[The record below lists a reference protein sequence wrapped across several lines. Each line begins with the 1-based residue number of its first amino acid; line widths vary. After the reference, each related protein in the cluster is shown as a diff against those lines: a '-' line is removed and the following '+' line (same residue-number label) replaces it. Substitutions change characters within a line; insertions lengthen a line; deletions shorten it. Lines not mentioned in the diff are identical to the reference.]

1 MLATPPKVAVYTFAN
16 SNMSQS
22 AQSIWQD
29 VTQVRIQA
37 PLIHNITNFVVMNN
51 TANALLAIGA
61 SPAMVHAPEEVEEF
75 VAISSALVVNIGT
88 LDATFV
94 KGMKRAMRQAK
105 SLEKPIVFD
114 PVGVGATSYRN
125 QVSEDLLTLATP
137 DIIRGN
143 ASEIMALAGLNAQ
156 TKGVDSL
163 YGSDVALAAA
173 KRLSSV
179 WGSVVVISGA
189 IDYVVFGEQI
199 ASIANGHPLMAKVTG
214 MGCTATALTGA
225 FAAVNPDYFQAAVH
239 AMAVMGIAG
248 EMAAERNLAPGSLQ
262 VNFLDA
268 LYQLTEQ
275 EIEARLKLSYA

>member
-1 MLATPPKVAVYTFAN
+1 MT
-16 SNMSQS
+16 QS
-22 AQSIWQD
+22 PQSIWTD
-29 VTQVRIQA
+29 VERIRTQA

-75 VAISSALVVNIGT
+75 VSISSALVVNIGT
-88 LDATFV
+88 LDSTFV
-94 KGMKRAMRQAK
+94 AGMKLAMRQAK
-105 SLEKPIVFD
+105 SLGKPIVFD
-114 PVGVGATSYRN
+114 PVGVGATTYRN
-125 QVSEDLLTLATP
+125 RVSEELLALAPP

-163 YGSDVALAAA
+163 YGSDAALDAAR
-173 KRLSSV
+173 RLSSV
-179 WGSVVVISGA
+179 LGCVVVISGA
-189 IDYVVFGEQI
+189 IDYIVQGEQL
-199 ASIANGHPLMAKVTG
+199 AAVANGHPLMTKVTG

-225 FAAVNPDYFQAAVH
+225 FAAINTNYVQAATH

-248 EMAAERNLAPGSLQ
+248 ELAAEKNQAPGSLQ

-268 LYQLTEQ
+268 LYTLTES
-275 EIEARLKLSYA
+275 EIEERLKLS

>member
-1 MLATPPKVAVYTFAN
+1 
-16 SNMSQS
+16 MSQS

-94 KGMKRAMRQAK
+94 EGMKRAMRQAK

-275 EIEARLKLSYA
+275 EIEARLKLSHV

>member
-1 MLATPPKVAVYTFAN
+1 MT
-16 SNMSQS
+16 QS
-22 AQSIWQD
+22 PQSIWTD
-29 VTQVRIQA
+29 IERIRTQA
-37 PLIHNITNFVVMNN
+37 PLVHNITNFVVMNN
-51 TANALLAIGA
+51 TANALLALGA
-61 SPAMVHAPEEVEEF
+61 SPAMVHAPDEVEEF
-75 VAISSALVVNIGT
+75 VSISSALVVNIGT

-94 KGMKRAMRQAK
+94 AGMKLAMRQAK
-105 SLEKPIVFD
+105 NLGKPIVFD
-114 PVGVGATSYRN
+114 PVGVGATTFRN
-125 QVSEDLLTLATP
+125 RVSEELLALAPP

-163 YGSDVALAAA
+163 YGSEAAVDAA

-189 IDYVVFGEQI
+189 TDYIIQGKQTAVV
-199 ASIANGHPLMAKVTG
+199 ANGHALMTKVTG

-225 FAAVNPDYFQAAVH
+225 FAAVNTNYFQAATH

-248 EMAAERNLAPGSLQ
+248 ELAAEKKLAPGSLQ

-268 LYQLTEQ
+268 LYELTES
-275 EIEARLKLSYA
+275 EIDERLKLTWA

>member
-1 MLATPPKVAVYTFAN
+1 
-16 SNMSQS
+16 MSQS

-51 TANALLAIGA
+51 TANALLALGA

-94 KGMKRAMRQAK
+94 EGIKRAMRQAK

-143 ASEIMALAGLNAQ
+143 ASEIMALAGLDAQ

-163 YGSDVALAAA
+163 HGSDVALTAA

-189 IDYVVFGEQI
+189 IDYVVFGDQI

-225 FAAVNPDYFQAAVH
+225 FAAVNVDYFQAAVH
-239 AMAVMGIAG
+239 TMAVMGIAG

-275 EIEARLKLSYA
+275 EIEARLKLSYV